1 MDQLDIRAGDHVVH
15 IGAGTGYYSA
25 ILAMVVGSTG
35 QVTAIEVDPVLA
47 SQLQK
52 NLSDFPQV
60 ETVQASGTAY
70 SFEPADVVY
79 VNAGVTHP
87 EQNWLNR
94 LRPGGRMILPLT
106 EMGSNRYGG
115 MLWIKRYTE
124 AYAARFLSSLRIYPC
139 AGARDERAEA
149 LLAEAF
155 ERGGYE
161 EVRSL
166 RRDCHEREPDC
177 WLHGDGYCLSCRL
190 PLF

>member
-1 MDQLDIRAGDHVVH
+1 
-15 IGAGTGYYSA
+15 
-25 ILAMVVGSTG
+25 MVVGKTG
-35 QVTAIEVDPVLA
+35 RVTAIEVDPVLA
-47 SQLQK
+47 NQLDK

-60 ETVQASGTAY
+60 ESVQANGTDY
-70 SFEPADVVY
+70 PFEPADVIY

-106 EMGSNRYGG
+106 EMGLNRYGG
-115 MLWIKRYTE
+115 MLWIKRYAE

-166 RRDCHEREPDC
+166 RCDCHERETEC
-177 WLHGDGYCLSCRL
+177 WLHGEGYCLSCRPTEKL
-190 PLF
+190 G